1 MSKIRVLP
9 EALANKIAA
18 GEVVERPASVVK
30 ELLENSL
37 DAGALSVDID
47 VEAGGRRLIRVQD
60 DGEGMIADDALLA
73 FERHA
78 TSKLHRAD
86 DLMEIATLGF
96 RGEALPSIASV
107 SRLLLET
114 RHESCQVGTSV
125 EINGAKLAA
134 VKEIA
139 RPRGTTIT
147 VRDLFF
153 NVPARK
159 KFLKSDSTELS
170 HVVNFATQY
179 ALAHPE
185 GRFLLRSAGSE
196 VFHLQAVAT
205 QRERV
210 FQVFGGDLLNQL
222 VEINSQI
229 PIFYQDGE
237 TVDGIET
244 HKDWIRVHGFI
255 SKPEVHKLNR
265 NSLYFFV
272 NRRMVRDKII
282 LHALNEAY
290 RNILPAGIF
299 PAVLLFIE
307 IPYREVDVNVHPSKT
322 EVRFRHQSLLHD
334 FLRDTMRKA
343 LMEAR
348 PQTPFPAAR
357 HAPTS
362 HMTESP
368 FDGSA
373 VEELGL
379 EPAGFAG
386 SGTGRSAPG
395 AVNPTSDSM
404 PAPFLVLSPPLSTPV
419 NAVLPFRTDQSLS
432 VSEDL
437 TPDTDSPSSGESSA
451 QSEESTLRTGG
462 NPQPL
467 KTEALGGSP
476 QSAAPV
482 LSAQSQF
489 GIVPLGQIDNSFIV
503 AADGGA
509 LLIIDQHVAH
519 ERVLFEKVLRQ
530 RGEGKVE
537 SQRLLLPLI
546 IEITA
551 RQQVILES
559 ILPEL
564 TACGFEVE
572 PFGRKTIAIKAA
584 PADLSGSDVQQLLSE
599 LLEGL
604 ERETQAV
611 GLSRLREK
619 IAASVACHAAIKVN
633 MHLEHSKMIW
643 LIDELQKTQYPMS
656 CPHGRPIVLRYE
668 KNEILKAFKRI

>member
-37 DAGALSVDID
+37 DAGALSLKID
-47 VEAGGRRLIRVQD
+47 VESGGRRLIRIQD
-60 DGEGMIADDALLA
+60 DGEGMTPDDALLA

-78 TSKLHRAD
+78 TSKLQRAD

-114 RHESCQVGTSV
+114 RHESRESGTSV
-125 EINGAKLAA
+125 EINGARLAG

-139 RPRGTTIT
+139 RSRGTTLT
-147 VRDLFF
+147 MRDLFF
-153 NVPARK
+153 NLPARK
-159 KFLKSDSTELS
+159 KFLKSDSTELG
-170 HVVNFATQY
+170 HIVNFVTQY

-185 GRFLLRSAGSE
+185 GRFVLRSAGSE
-196 VFHLQAVAT
+196 VFNLQPVPV

-210 FQVFGGDLLNQL
+210 FQVFGGALLKQL
-222 VEINSQI
+222 VEIQSEV
-229 PIFYQDGE
+229 PVFYTRDDDAGE
-237 TVDGIET
+237 PGGHSER
-244 HKDWIRVHGFI
+244 IRVHGFA

-272 NRRMVRDKII
+272 NRRMVRDRII

-299 PAVLLFIE
+299 PVVLLFIE
-307 IPYREVDVNVHPSKT
+307 MPLREVDVNVHPSKT
-322 EVRFRHQSLLHD
+322 EVRFRHQALLHD
-334 FLRDTMRKA
+334 FLRDSVRKA

-357 HAPTS
+357 HARS
-362 HMTESP
+362 AMGDSP
-368 FDGSA
+368 FDA
-373 VEELGL
+373 TPIAELAFPGIAPRASSWSEAASVSG
-379 EPAGFAG
+379 EPA
-386 SGTGRSAPG
+386 SA
-395 AVNPTSDSM
+395 DDR
-404 PAPFLVLSPPLSTPV
+404 PFTLSPPTPAPANATLPFRSENALTISGDPSTTVAPPLSAASNAFV
-419 NAVLPFRTDQSLS
+419 AAVLPARSLAAAAG
-432 VSEDL
+432 VL
-437 TPDTDSPSSGESSA
+437 ASGESA
-451 QSEESTLRTGG
+451 E
-462 NPQPL
+462 
-467 KTEALGGSP
+467 
-476 QSAAPV
+476 PV
-482 LSAQSQF
+482 LVAQSQF
-489 GIVPLGQIDNSFIV
+489 GIVPLGQVDNSFIV

-509 LLIIDQHVAH
+509 LLLIDQHVAH
-519 ERVLFEKVLRQ
+519 ERILFEKVLRQ
-530 RGEGKVE
+530 RSEGKVE

-546 IEITA
+546 IEIDP
-551 RQQVILES
+551 RQQVILEN
-559 ILPEL
+559 ITPEL
-564 TACGFEVE
+564 AACGFEVE
-572 PFGRKTIAIKAA
+572 PFGRKTVAIKAA
-584 PADLSGSDVQQLLSE
+584 PAGLATTDVQHLLGE

-604 ERETQAV
+604 ERETQAIS
-611 GLSRLREK
+611 LTRLREK

-633 MHLEHSKMIW
+633 MHLEHSKMVW

>member
-37 DAGALSVDID
+37 DAGALSVEID
-47 VEAGGRRLIRVQD
+47 VDAGGRRLIRIQD
-60 DGEGMIADDALLA
+60 DGEGMIPDDALLA

-107 SRLLLET
+107 SRLHLET
-114 RHESCQVGTSV
+114 QHESSPVGASV
-125 EINGAKLAA
+125 EINGAKLSG

-139 RPRGTTIT
+139 RSRGTTIT

-159 KFLKSDSTELS
+159 KFLKSDSTELG
-170 HVVNFATQY
+170 HIVNCVTQY

-185 GRFLLRSAGSE
+185 GHFLLRSAGSQI
-196 VFHLQAVAT
+196 FNLQPVEA

-210 FQVFGGDLLNQL
+210 YQVFGGDLLKQL
-222 VEINSQI
+222 VEVQGEV
-229 PIFYQDGE
+229 PIFYQNEEQDADKPQG
-237 TVDGIET
+237 
-244 HKDWIRVHGFI
+244 HRDWIRVHGFI

-265 NSLYFFV
+265 NSLYFFI
-272 NRRMVRDKII
+272 NRRMVRDRII
-282 LHALNEAY
+282 MHAVGEAF

-299 PAVLLFIE
+299 PVALLFIE
-307 IPYREVDVNVHPSKT
+307 MPLREVDVNVHPSKT

-334 FLRDTMRKA
+334 FLRDTIRKA

-348 PQTPFPAAR
+348 PQTSFPAAR
-357 HAPTS
+357 HAASGPGD
-362 HMTESP
+362 SP
-368 FDGSA
+368 FDTPA
-373 VEELGL
+373 VEELSFPGTPPRLDLPKRSGL
-379 EPAGFAG
+379 EDNLVLTA
-386 SGTGRSAPG
+386 
-395 AVNPTSDSM
+395 AV
-404 PAPFLVLSPPLSTPV
+404 PAPA
-419 NAVLPFRTDQSLS
+419 NKVLPFRAEEALT
-432 VSEDL
+432 VSSAGLESSASGL
-437 TPDTDSPSSGESSA
+437 ESRAPWQPVTPEVTAVPSSG
-451 QSEESTLRTGG
+451 TPFYG
-462 NPQPL
+462 
-467 KTEALGGSP
+467 
-476 QSAAPV
+476 QSADPV
-482 LSAQSQF
+482 LVAHSQF

-546 IEITA
+546 IQITP
-551 RQQVILES
+551 RQQVILEN
-559 ILPEL
+559 ITPEL
-564 TACGFEVE
+564 AACGFEVE

-584 PADLSGSDVQQLLSE
+584 PADLSSADVQQLLGE

-604 ERETQAV
+604 ERETQAIS
-611 GLSRLREK
+611 LSRLREK
-619 IAASVACHAAIKVN
+619 IAASVACHAAIKIN
-633 MHLEHSKMIW
+633 MHLEHSKMVW

-668 KNEILKAFKRI
+668 KNEILKAFKRT

>member
-37 DAGALSVDID
+37 DAGAVSLEVD
-47 VEAGGRRLIRVQD
+47 VESGGRRFIRIQD
-60 DGEGMIADDALLA
+60 DGEGMTPDDALLA

-78 TSKLHRAD
+78 TSKLQRAD

-114 RHESCQVGTSV
+114 RHESRESGTSV
-125 EINGAKLAA
+125 EISGARLAG

-139 RPRGTTIT
+139 RSRGTTLT

-159 KFLKSDSTELS
+159 KFLRSDSTELG
-170 HVVNFATQY
+170 HIVNFVTQY

-185 GRFLLRSAGSE
+185 GRFVLRSAGSE
-196 VFHLQAVAT
+196 VFNLQPVPL

-210 FQVFGGDLLNQL
+210 FQVFGGALLKQL
-222 VEINSQI
+222 VEVQSEV
-229 PIFYQDGE
+229 PVFRTGDDGSE
-237 TVDGIET
+237 ESGCSE
-244 HKDWIRVHGFI
+244 HIRVHGFV

-272 NRRMVRDKII
+272 NRRMVRDRII

-290 RNILPAGIF
+290 RNILPGGIF
-299 PAVLLFIE
+299 PVVLLFVE
-307 IPYREVDVNVHPSKT
+307 MPLGEVDVNVHPSKT
-322 EVRFRHQSLLHD
+322 EVRFRHQALLHD
-334 FLRDTMRKA
+334 FLRDSVRKA

-348 PQTPFPAAR
+348 PQSPFPAAR
-357 HAPTS
+357 HTQSALV
-362 HMTESP
+362 ENP
-368 FDGSA
+368 FDAPPTGELAFPGVVPRSFLGPVVVPVEDRSLTLTPPTPAPSNARLPFQSENALTIAGSPSTGATPSESVSTSSNA
-373 VEELGL
+373 VAVPALSTSTVTM
-379 EPAGFAG
+379 PAGAPETGEAG
-386 SGTGRSAPG
+386 
-395 AVNPTSDSM
+395 
-404 PAPFLVLSPPLSTPV
+404 
-419 NAVLPFRTDQSLS
+419 
-432 VSEDL
+432 E
-437 TPDTDSPSSGESSA
+437 
-451 QSEESTLRTGG
+451 
-462 NPQPL
+462 
-467 KTEALGGSP
+467 
-476 QSAAPV
+476 PV
-482 LSAQSQF
+482 LVAQSQF

-509 LLIIDQHVAH
+509 LLLIDQHVAH
-519 ERVLFEKVLRQ
+519 ERILFEKVLVQ
-530 RGEGKVE
+530 RSEGKVE

-546 IEITA
+546 IEINP
-551 RQQVILES
+551 RQQVILEN
-559 ILPEL
+559 ITPEL
-564 TACGFEVE
+564 AACGFEVE
-572 PFGRKTIAIKAA
+572 PFGRKTVAIKAA
-584 PADLSGSDVQQLLSE
+584 PAGLATVDVEQLLGE

-604 ERETQAV
+604 ERETQVISLAK
-611 GLSRLREK
+611 LRER

-633 MHLEHSKMIW
+633 MHLDQAKMVW

-668 KNEILKAFKRI
+668 RNEILKAFKRI

>member
-18 GEVVERPASVVK
+18 GEVVERPASVIK

-37 DAGALSVDID
+37 DAGALSVEID
-47 VEAGGRRLIRVQD
+47 VESGGRRLIRVQD
-60 DGEGMIADDALLA
+60 DGEGMTPDDALLA

-78 TSKLHRAD
+78 TSKLQRAD

-114 RHESCQVGTSV
+114 RHESRESGTAV
-125 EINGAKLAA
+125 EINGSRLAG

-139 RPRGTTIT
+139 RSRGTTLT

-159 KFLKSDSTELS
+159 KFLRSDSTELG
-170 HVVNFATQY
+170 HVVNFVTQY

-185 GRFLLRSAGSE
+185 GRLVLRSAGSE
-196 VFHLQAVAT
+196 VFNLQPVPV

-210 FQVFGGDLLNQL
+210 FQVFGGALLKQL
-222 VEINSQI
+222 VEVQSEV
-229 PIFYQDGE
+229 PVFYAVDDESGE
-237 TVDGIET
+237 PGGHSES
-244 HKDWIRVHGFI
+244 IRVHGFV

-272 NRRMVRDKII
+272 NRRMVRDRII

-299 PAVLLFIE
+299 PVVLLFIE
-307 IPYREVDVNVHPSKT
+307 MPLREVDVNVHPSKT
-322 EVRFRHQSLLHD
+322 EVRFRHQALLHD
-334 FLRDTMRKA
+334 FLRDSVRKA
-343 LMEAR
+343 LMDAR

-357 HAPTS
+357 HAQP
-362 HMTESP
+362 EIGDNP
-368 FDGSA
+368 FDA
-373 VEELGL
+373 PPTEELGFPGTAPHASFWSAAASAAA
-379 EPAGFAG
+379 EASSPERSFAL
-386 SGTGRSAPG
+386 TP
-395 AVNPTSDSM
+395 PT
-404 PAPFLVLSPPLSTPV
+404 PAPTNATLPFQSESALTISAGHSAGGVPSEILSASS
-419 NAVLPFRTDQSLS
+419 NAVVAGVLPSRSFAT
-432 VSEDL
+432 
-437 TPDTDSPSSGESSA
+437 SPGVPASGESP
-451 QSEESTLRTGG
+451 E
-462 NPQPL
+462 
-467 KTEALGGSP
+467 
-476 QSAAPV
+476 PV
-482 LSAQSQF
+482 LIAQSQF

-509 LLIIDQHVAH
+509 LLLIDQHVAH
-519 ERVLFEKVLRQ
+519 ERILFEKVLRQ
-530 RGEGKVE
+530 RSEGTVE

-546 IEITA
+546 IEINP
-551 RQQVILES
+551 RQQVILEN
-559 ILPEL
+559 ITPEL
-564 TACGFEVE
+564 AACGFEVE
-572 PFGRKTIAIKAA
+572 PFGRKTVAIKAA
-584 PADLSGSDVQQLLSE
+584 PAGLATTDVQQLLGE

-604 ERETQAV
+604 ERETQAISL
-611 GLSRLREK
+611 GRLREK
-619 IAASVACHAAIKVN
+619 IAASVACHAAIKIN
-633 MHLEHSKMIW
+633 MHLEHSKMLW

-668 KNEILKAFKRI
+668 KHEILKAFKRI

>member
-37 DAGALSVDID
+37 DAGALSLEID
-47 VEAGGRRLIRVQD
+47 VESGGRRLIRLQD
-60 DGEGMIADDALLA
+60 DGEGMTPDDALLA

-78 TSKLHRAD
+78 TSKLQRAD

-114 RHESCQVGTSV
+114 RHESRESGTSV
-125 EINGAKLAA
+125 EINGARLAA

-139 RPRGTTIT
+139 RSRGTTLT

-159 KFLKSDSTELS
+159 KFLRSDSTELG
-170 HVVNFATQY
+170 HVVNFVTQY

-185 GRFLLRSAGSE
+185 GRFVLRSAGSE
-196 VFHLQAVAT
+196 VFNLQPVLV

-210 FQVFGGDLLNQL
+210 FQVFGGALLKQL
-222 VEINSQI
+222 VEIQSEV
-229 PIFYQDGE
+229 PVFYAGDDDAGE
-237 TVDGIET
+237 PGGHSE
-244 HKDWIRVHGFI
+244 HLRVHGFV

-272 NRRMVRDKII
+272 NRRMVRDRII

-299 PAVLLFIE
+299 PVVLLFIE
-307 IPYREVDVNVHPSKT
+307 MPLREVDVNVHPSKT
-322 EVRFRHQSLLHD
+322 EVRFRHQALLHD
-334 FLRDTMRKA
+334 FLRDSVRKA

-348 PQTPFPAAR
+348 PQTPFPAGR
-357 HAPTS
+357 HAQPAIGY
-362 HMTESP
+362 SP
-368 FDGSA
+368 FDA
-373 VEELGL
+373 PPTEELAFPGTVPRASSWSDAASIPG
-379 EPAGFAG
+379 EAAG
-386 SGTGRSAPG
+386 SDRPFTLTL
-395 AVNPTSDSM
+395 PT
-404 PAPFLVLSPPLSTPV
+404 PAPANAKFPFRSENALTISAGPSASAAPSEILPASSNAVV
-419 NAVLPFRTDQSLS
+419 AAVLPARSLATS
-432 VSEDL
+432 AGV
-437 TPDTDSPSSGESSA
+437 PASGESA
-451 QSEESTLRTGG
+451 E
-462 NPQPL
+462 
-467 KTEALGGSP
+467 
-476 QSAAPV
+476 PV
-482 LSAQSQF
+482 LVAQSQF

-509 LLIIDQHVAH
+509 LLLIDQHVAH
-519 ERVLFEKVLRQ
+519 ERILFEKVLRQ
-530 RGEGKVE
+530 RSEGKVE

-546 IEITA
+546 IEINP
-551 RQQVILES
+551 RQQVILEN
-559 ILPEL
+559 ITPEL
-564 TACGFEVE
+564 AACGFEVE
-572 PFGRKTIAIKAA
+572 PFGRKTVAIKAA
-584 PADLSGSDVQQLLSE
+584 PAGLATADVQQLLGE

-604 ERETQAV
+604 ERETQAIS
-611 GLSRLREK
+611 LTRLREK

-633 MHLEHSKMIW
+633 MHLEHSKMVW

>member
-37 DAGALSVDID
+37 DAGALSLEID
-47 VEAGGRRLIRVQD
+47 VESGGRRLIRIQD
-60 DGEGMIADDALLA
+60 DGEGMTPDDALLA

-78 TSKLHRAD
+78 TSKLQRAD

-114 RHESCQVGTSV
+114 RHESRESGTAV
-125 EINGAKLAA
+125 EINGARLAG

-139 RPRGTTIT
+139 RSQGTTLT

-159 KFLKSDSTELS
+159 KFLRSDSTELG
-170 HVVNFATQY
+170 HIVNFVTQY

-185 GRFLLRSAGSE
+185 GRFVLRSAGSE
-196 VFHLQAVAT
+196 VFNLQPVPV

-210 FQVFGGDLLNQL
+210 FQVFGGALLKQL
-222 VEINSQI
+222 VEVQSDV
-229 PIFYQDGE
+229 PVFYTGE
-237 TVDGIET
+237 DEAGEPGG
-244 HKDWIRVHGFI
+244 HSERIRVHGFV

-272 NRRMVRDKII
+272 NRRMVRDRII

-290 RNILPAGIF
+290 RNILPSGIF
-299 PAVLLFIE
+299 PVVLLFVE
-307 IPYREVDVNVHPSKT
+307 MPLREVDVNVHPSKT
-322 EVRFRHQSLLHD
+322 EVRFRHQALLHD
-334 FLRDTMRKA
+334 FLRDSVRKA
-343 LMEAR
+343 LMDAR

-357 HAPTS
+357 HAQSATGD
-362 HMTESP
+362 SP
-368 FDGSA
+368 FDTSPT
-373 VEELGL
+373 EELTFPGIAPRASSWAAAASASG
-379 EPAGFAG
+379 EVASPERSFAL
-386 SGTGRSAPG
+386 TP
-395 AVNPTSDSM
+395 PT
-404 PAPFLVLSPPLSTPV
+404 PAPT
-419 NAVLPFRTDQSLS
+419 NAPLPFRIENALTISAEPAAGAASSETSSSVVVAAALPARSLATS
-432 VSEDL
+432 AGV
-437 TPDTDSPSSGESSA
+437 PASGESA
-451 QSEESTLRTGG
+451 E
-462 NPQPL
+462 
-467 KTEALGGSP
+467 
-476 QSAAPV
+476 PV
-482 LSAQSQF
+482 LVAQSQF

-509 LLIIDQHVAH
+509 LLLIDQHVAH
-519 ERVLFEKVLRQ
+519 ERILFEKVLRQ
-530 RGEGKVE
+530 RSEGKVE

-546 IEITA
+546 IEINP
-551 RQQVILES
+551 RQQVILEN
-559 ILPEL
+559 ITPEL
-564 TACGFEVE
+564 AACGFEVE
-572 PFGRKTIAIKAA
+572 PFGRKTVAIKAS
-584 PADLSGSDVQQLLSE
+584 PAGLATTDVQQLLGE

-604 ERETQAV
+604 ERETQAISL
-611 GLSRLREK
+611 GRLREK
-619 IAASVACHAAIKVN
+619 IAASVACHAAIKIN
-633 MHLEHSKMIW
+633 MHLEHSKMLW

>member
-37 DAGALSVDID
+37 DAGAVSLEID
-47 VEAGGRRLIRVQD
+47 VESGGRRLIRIQD
-60 DGEGMIADDALLA
+60 DGEGMTPDDALLA

-78 TSKLHRAD
+78 TSKLQRAD

-114 RHESCQVGTSV
+114 RHESRDAGTSV
-125 EINGAKLAA
+125 EINGSRLAG

-139 RPRGTTIT
+139 RSRGTTLT

-159 KFLKSDSTELS
+159 KFLRSDSTELG
-170 HVVNFATQY
+170 HVVNFVTQY

-185 GRFLLRSAGSE
+185 GRFVLRSAGSE
-196 VFHLQAVAT
+196 VFNLQPVPV
-205 QRERV
+205 QKERV
-210 FQVFGGDLLNQL
+210 FQVFGGTLLKQL
-222 VEINSQI
+222 VEVQSEVPVFYTGDEDADEAGSQS
-229 PIFYQDGE
+229 E
-237 TVDGIET
+237 
-244 HKDWIRVHGFI
+244 HIRVYGFV

-272 NRRMVRDKII
+272 NRRMVRDRII

-290 RNILPAGIF
+290 RNILPSGIF
-299 PAVLLFIE
+299 PVVLLFIE
-307 IPYREVDVNVHPSKT
+307 MPLREVDVNVHPSKT
-322 EVRFRHQSLLHD
+322 EVRFRHQALLHD
-334 FLRDTMRKA
+334 FLRDSVRKA
-343 LMEAR
+343 LMDAR

-357 HAPTS
+357 HAQS
-362 HMTESP
+362 AMGDSP
-368 FDGSA
+368 FDTSPT
-373 VEELGL
+373 EELAFPGI
-379 EPAGFAG
+379 
-386 SGTGRSAPG
+386 APRASSWAA
-395 AVNPTSDSM
+395 AVSM
-404 PAPFLVLSPPLSTPV
+404 PGEVASLEKSFALTPPSPAPT
-419 NAVLPFRTDQSLS
+419 NATLPFRSENALTISAGTSAGAAPSEILSASSSAVVAGALPPRSLVTS
-432 VSEDL
+432 AGV
-437 TPDTDSPSSGESSA
+437 PASGESA
-451 QSEESTLRTGG
+451 E
-462 NPQPL
+462 
-467 KTEALGGSP
+467 
-476 QSAAPV
+476 PV
-482 LSAQSQF
+482 LVAQSQF

-509 LLIIDQHVAH
+509 LLLIDQHVAH
-519 ERVLFEKVLRQ
+519 ERILFEKVLRQ
-530 RGEGKVE
+530 RSEGKVE

-546 IEITA
+546 IEINP
-551 RQQVILES
+551 RQQVILEN
-559 ILPEL
+559 ITPEL
-564 TACGFEVE
+564 AACGFEVE
-572 PFGRKTIAIKAA
+572 PFGRKTVAIKAA
-584 PADLSGSDVQQLLSE
+584 PAGLATTDVQQLLGE

-604 ERETQAV
+604 ERETQAISL
-611 GLSRLREK
+611 GRLREK
-619 IAASVACHAAIKVN
+619 IAASVACHAAIKIN
-633 MHLEHSKMIW
+633 MHLDHSKMLW

>member
-18 GEVVERPASVVK
+18 GEVVERPASVIK

-37 DAGALSVDID
+37 DAGALSVEID
-47 VEAGGRRLIRVQD
+47 VESGGRRLIRVQD
-60 DGEGMIADDALLA
+60 DGEGMTPDDALLA

-78 TSKLHRAD
+78 TSKLQRAD

-114 RHESCQVGTSV
+114 RHESRESGTAV
-125 EINGAKLAA
+125 EINGSRLAG

-139 RPRGTTIT
+139 RSRGTTLT

-159 KFLKSDSTELS
+159 KFLRSDSTELG
-170 HVVNFATQY
+170 HVVNFVTQY

-185 GRFLLRSAGSE
+185 GRFVLRSAGSE
-196 VFHLQAVAT
+196 VFNLQPVPV

-210 FQVFGGDLLNQL
+210 FQVFGGALLKQL
-222 VEINSQI
+222 VEVQSEV
-229 PIFYQDGE
+229 PVFYAVDDESGE
-237 TVDGIET
+237 PGGHSES
-244 HKDWIRVHGFI
+244 IRVHGFV

-272 NRRMVRDKII
+272 NRRMVRDRII

-299 PAVLLFIE
+299 PVVLLFIE
-307 IPYREVDVNVHPSKT
+307 MPLREVDVNVHPSKT
-322 EVRFRHQSLLHD
+322 EVRFRHQALLHD
-334 FLRDTMRKA
+334 FLRDSVRKA
-343 LMEAR
+343 LMDAR

-357 HAPTS
+357 HAQPAIGDN
-362 HMTESP
+362 P
-368 FDGSA
+368 FDA
-373 VEELGL
+373 PPTEELGF
-379 EPAGFAG
+379 PGTAPHASFWSAAASAAGEASSPERSFAL
-386 SGTGRSAPG
+386 TP
-395 AVNPTSDSM
+395 PT
-404 PAPFLVLSPPLSTPV
+404 PAPTNATLPFQSESALTISAGHSAGAAPSEILSASS
-419 NAVLPFRTDQSLS
+419 NAVVAGLPSRSFAT
-432 VSEDL
+432 
-437 TPDTDSPSSGESSA
+437 SPGVPASGESP
-451 QSEESTLRTGG
+451 E
-462 NPQPL
+462 
-467 KTEALGGSP
+467 
-476 QSAAPV
+476 PV
-482 LSAQSQF
+482 LIAQSQF

-509 LLIIDQHVAH
+509 LLLIDQHVAH
-519 ERVLFEKVLRQ
+519 ERILFEKVLRQ
-530 RGEGKVE
+530 RSEGTVE

-546 IEITA
+546 IEINP
-551 RQQVILES
+551 RQQVILEN
-559 ILPEL
+559 ITPEL
-564 TACGFEVE
+564 AACGFEVE
-572 PFGRKTIAIKAA
+572 PFGRKTVAIKAA
-584 PADLSGSDVQQLLSE
+584 PAGLATADVQQLLGE

-604 ERETQAV
+604 ERETQAIS
-611 GLSRLREK
+611 LTRLREK
-619 IAASVACHAAIKVN
+619 IAASVACHAAIKIN
-633 MHLEHSKMIW
+633 MHLEHSKMLW

-668 KNEILKAFKRI
+668 RNEILKAFKRM

>member
-37 DAGALSVDID
+37 DAGALSLEID
-47 VEAGGRRLIRVQD
+47 VESGGRRLIRIQD
-60 DGEGMIADDALLA
+60 DGEGMTPDDALLA

-78 TSKLHRAD
+78 TSKLQRAD

-114 RHESCQVGTSV
+114 RHESRESGTAV
-125 EINGAKLAA
+125 EINGARLAG

-139 RPRGTTIT
+139 RSRGTTLT

-159 KFLKSDSTELS
+159 KFLRSDSTELG
-170 HVVNFATQY
+170 HTVNFVTQY

-185 GRFLLRSAGSE
+185 GRFVLRSAGSE
-196 VFHLQAVAT
+196 VFNLQPVPV

-210 FQVFGGDLLNQL
+210 FQVFGGALLKQL
-222 VEINSQI
+222 VEVQSEVPVFYAGDDDGGEAGSQSE
-229 PIFYQDGE
+229 Q
-237 TVDGIET
+237 
-244 HKDWIRVHGFI
+244 IRIHGFV

-272 NRRMVRDKII
+272 NRRMVRDRII

-299 PAVLLFIE
+299 PVVLLFVE
-307 IPYREVDVNVHPSKT
+307 MPLREVDVNVHPSKT
-322 EVRFRHQSLLHD
+322 EVRFRHQSLIHD
-334 FLRDTMRKA
+334 FLRDSVRKA

-348 PQTPFPAAR
+348 PQTPFPAVRHTAFSMPENPFDTPPVEDLAFPEVVPREISKPFDVPGGTGAR
-357 HAPTS
+357 DSTLVLTPLAQPPANAKLPFQS
-362 HMTESP
+362 ESP
-368 FDGSA
+368 LAISA
-373 VEELGL
+373 AL
-379 EPAGFAG
+379 
-386 SGTGRSAPG
+386 APL
-395 AVNPTSDSM
+395 PTT
-404 PAPFLVLSPPLSTPV
+404 PTEAAAAAAALSTI
-419 NAVLPFRTDQSLS
+419 RTG
-432 VSEDL
+432 
-437 TPDTDSPSSGESSA
+437 TTIAGESR
-451 QSEESTLRTGG
+451 E
-462 NPQPL
+462 
-467 KTEALGGSP
+467 
-476 QSAAPV
+476 PV
-482 LSAQSQF
+482 LVAKSES
-489 GIVPLGQIDNSFIV
+489 GIVPLGQIENSFIV

-509 LLIIDQHVAH
+509 LLIVDQHVAH
-519 ERVLFEKVLRQ
+519 ERILFEKVLLQ
-530 RGEGKVE
+530 RNSGKVE

-546 IEITA
+546 VEITP
-551 RQQVILES
+551 RQQVILEN
-559 ILPEL
+559 ITPEL
-564 TACGFEVE
+564 SACGFEVE
-572 PFGRKTIAIKAA
+572 PFGRKTVAIKAA
-584 PADLSGSDVQQLLSE
+584 PAGLATADVQQLLGE

-604 ERETQAV
+604 ERETQAIS
-611 GLSRLREK
+611 LTRLREK
-619 IAASVACHAAIKVN
+619 IAASIACHAAIKVN
-633 MHLEHSKMIW
+633 MHLEHSKMVW